1 MDAEV
6 QAAQAVTAGTA
17 EQLQSILALCK
28 KMSTKK
34 EVPELLALL
43 AKEGARLLEAE
54 RVTIFLLDE
63 EHRELWSQVTLD
75 GERIRFDAR
84 LGIAGAAAM
93 TGEVINVS
101 DAQQD
106 QRFYQAVDTQTN
118 FRTRTV
124 LAVPLRTPAGQI
136 IGAFQALNRKGG
148 SFQGQDEHVAQALA
162 DQVAIAIETASTV
175 QALRAQQQQL
185 ESQNA
190 QLWREV
196 EGRYA
201 TECIIGTSPRVQNIV
216 RLIDQLRDSAVDVL
230 ITGESGTGKELVA
243 KALHYNSPRARKP
256 FVAINCAALP
266 ENLVESELFGIE
278 KGVATGVEKRIGKFE
293 EANHGTLFLD
303 EIGELPQATQAVL
316 LRVLAEREVT
326 RVGGRSAIPIDVRV
340 VAATNVDLEKAIKKG
355 SFRSD
360 LYYRL
365 NVVPIQTP
373 PLREIREDLPVLS
386 DFLLQKIGRESGAE
400 AKTLSAAAKRCLS
413 RYDWPGNVRELEN
426 ELRRLAVSVRRVAIS
441 EQDLA
446 EHIRH
451 ALPGGAGAPGE
462 TSGAMKDAVEE
473 LEMRMM
479 SEALRRCRGNQLQ
492 AAKALGL
499 SRQGLIKKMKR
510 YRLKPT

>member
-1 MDAEV
+1 MDTDV
-6 QAAQAVTAGTA
+6 QRDQVAASGTA

-34 EVPELLALL
+34 DVPELLGLL
-43 AKEGARLLEAE
+43 AREGARLLEAE

-63 EHRELWSQVTLD
+63 ERRELWSQVTLD

-93 TGEVINVS
+93 TGEVINVA
-101 DAQQD
+101 DAPRD
-106 QRFYQAVDTQTN
+106 ERFYQAVDTQTN

-124 LAVPLRTPAGQI
+124 LAVPLRVPAGKI
-136 IGAFQALNRKGG
+136 IGAFQALNKSGG
-148 SFQGQDEHVAQALA
+148 AFEAQDERVALALA
-162 DQVAIAIETASTV
+162 DQAAIAIETASTV
-175 QALRAQQQQL
+175 EALRAQQRQL
-185 ESQNA
+185 ESQNT

-201 TECIIGTSPRVQNIV
+201 TQCIIGTSPRVQQIV

-243 KALHYNSPRARKP
+243 RALHYNSPRARGP
-256 FVAINCAALP
+256 FVALNCAALP

-278 KGVATGVEKRIGKFE
+278 RGVATGVEKRIGKFE

-303 EIGELPQATQAVL
+303 EIGELPAATQAVL

-355 SFRSD
+355 SFRGD

-373 PLREIREDLPVLS
+373 PLREIREDIPVLA
-386 DFLLQKIGRESGAE
+386 DFLLQKIARESEAE
-400 AKTLSAAAKRCLS
+400 AKTLSAPARRCLA

-426 ELRRLAVSVRRVAIS
+426 ELRRLTVSVRRTSIS

-446 EHIRH
+446 DHVRN
-451 ALPGGAGAPGE
+451 AVLNGAGPSGE
-462 TSGAMKDAVEE
+462 GRGGLKEAVEE
-473 LEMRMM
+473 LEIRMI

-499 SRQGLIKKMKR
+499 SRQGLIKKIKR
-510 YRLKPT
+510 YRLKSA